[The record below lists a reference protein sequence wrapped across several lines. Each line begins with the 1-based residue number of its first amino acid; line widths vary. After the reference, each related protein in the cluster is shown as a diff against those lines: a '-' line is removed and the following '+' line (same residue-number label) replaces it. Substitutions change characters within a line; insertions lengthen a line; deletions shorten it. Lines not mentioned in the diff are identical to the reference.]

1 MNRQQGD
8 EIKCQQRGSRL
19 QGNMESGFL
28 TLQTQEAQEVGP
40 IVFLGT
46 YQYFKYVI
54 FISLKI

>member
-8 EIKCQQRGSRL
+8 EVKCQQRGSRL
-19 QGNMESGFL
+19 QGSMESGFL
-28 TLQTQEAQEVGP
+28 TFQTQEAQEVGP

-46 YQYFKYVI
+46 HQYFKYVI